1 MSAEIAGIERKR
13 LKKQIQTSECER
25 ELLSSRIEKM
35 SESVT
40 KVTID
45 EKVQEEA
52 AIKERGEM
60 LKQNLRLQKELLDYK
75 AIANEVLFPDAA
87 NPSYLL
93 PDREKHSATNPTML
107 RPYQLTASVGLRMPH
122 TN

>member
-1 MSAEIAGIERKR
+1 MTVSAEIAGIERMR

-40 KVTID
+40 KVTMD

-52 AIKERGEM
+52 AI
-60 LKQNLRLQKELLDYK
+60 
-75 AIANEVLFPDAA
+75 
-87 NPSYLL
+87 
-93 PDREKHSATNPTML
+93 
-107 RPYQLTASVGLRMPH
+107 
-122 TN
+122 